1 MAIEIKAVSGYD
13 ELERWVTARN
23 EVVRPDDAD
32 ALALKVLMRA
42 SEGGRV
48 DLIAYEDGE
57 VVGTGLLAGD
67 QGTIRSSHPYVEVM
81 VPARHRG
88 RGVGSALLQ
97 EISDRVRQRGKE
109 GLQVEARSDDAYS
122 LAYLKRRGFVEV
134 DRWAQLF
141 LVLETYDPVEPVP
154 PPGIE
159 LAWLSDRPDLLEA
172 MFRLAAA
179 TQRDQTGSFQ
189 AWQVYE
195 LGDPRLRL
203 ELTALAVAENEVV
216 GYLSFLEFPEQRT
229 GCNRVLTVLPTRDE
243 QAIGEAL
250 ARAQIRAAKA
260 SPLETLFAWAPPGP
274 KLDLFEALGYEAR
287 AAAIDFH
294 GPLQ

>member
-1 MAIEIKAVSGYD
+1 
-13 ELERWVTARN
+13 
-23 EVVRPDDAD
+23 
-32 ALALKVLMRA
+32 MRA
-42 SEGGRV
+42 SQGGRV

-67 QGTIRSSHPYVEVM
+67 PGTLRSSHPYVEVM

-88 RGVGSALLQ
+88 RGVGTALLN
-97 EISDRVRQRGKE
+97 EVSDRLRRLGKE

-122 LAYLKRRGFVEV
+122 LAYLERRGFVEV

-141 LVLETYDPVEPVP
+141 LDARDPRTRSTRCYRRGSSSRGCPIGP
-154 PPGIE
+154 ICSRPCIG
-159 LAWLSDRPDLLEA
+159 LAV
-172 MFRLAAA
+172 A
-179 TQRDQTGSFQ
+179 TQRDQTESFH

-203 ELTALAVAENEVV
+203 ELTALAVAEEEVV
-216 GYLSFLEFPEQRT
+216 GYLTFLEFPEERT
-229 GCNRVLTVLPTRDE
+229 GCNRVLTVHPTRDE

-250 ARAQIRAAKA
+250 ARAQIAAAKRNR
-260 SPLETLFAWAPPGP
+260 LETLFTWAPPGRNQE
-274 KLDLFEALGYEAR
+274 LFESLGYEAR
-287 AAAIDFH
+287 SASIDFH

>member
-1 MAIEIKAVSGYD
+1 
-13 ELERWVTARN
+13 
-23 EVVRPDDAD
+23 
-32 ALALKVLMRA
+32 MRA
-42 SEGGRV
+42 SQGGRV

-67 QGTIRSSHPYVEVM
+67 PGTLRASRPYVEVM

-88 RGVGSALLQ
+88 RGVGTALLN
-97 EISDRVRQRGKE
+97 EVSDRLRRLGKE

-122 LAYLKRRGFVEV
+122 LAYLERRGFVEV

-141 LVLETYDPVEPVP
+141 LVLETHNPVDPVL
-154 PPGIE
+154 PPGVD

-172 MFRLAAA
+172 MYGLAVA
-179 TQRDQTGSFQ
+179 THRDQTGSFH

-203 ELTALAVAENEVV
+203 ELTALAVAANEVV
-216 GYLSFLEFPEQRT
+216 GYLTFLEFPEERT
-229 GCNRVLTVLPTRDE
+229 GCNRVLTVHPSRDE

-250 ARAQIRAAKA
+250 ARAQIAAAKR
-260 SPLETLFAWAPPGP
+260 SRLETLFTWAPPGR
-274 KLDLFEALGYEAR
+274 KQRLFETLGYEAR
-287 AAAIDFH
+287 TASIDFH